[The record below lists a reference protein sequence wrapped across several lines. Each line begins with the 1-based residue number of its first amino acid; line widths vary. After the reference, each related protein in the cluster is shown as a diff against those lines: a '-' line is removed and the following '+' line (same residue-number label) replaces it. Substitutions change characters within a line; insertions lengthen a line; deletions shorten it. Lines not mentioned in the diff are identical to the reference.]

1 MTKLN
6 STALQAKLISVL
18 GKNRSMKAVSKM
30 LTKGFK
36 LEKTDVADT
45 FNVVMKDEVQKAI
58 VVADR
63 FVVISY
69 AKPKGAKEQV
79 LFLNKT
85 VAITSLKAE
94 KAIVI
99 DLQEKTIENADIIN
113 GFKIEDAS
121 LPVKALM
128 SGVRMTTVRNY
139 INHTQLY
146 VAEVMG
152 KVIVVD
158 NIKEVRQAL
167 NTEIAT
173 MNEIFSPVNIEAF
186 AVDMQAVAS

>member
-6 STALQAKLISVL
+6 STALQAKLLSVL
-18 GKNRSMKAVSKM
+18 SKNRSMKAVSKM

-36 LEKTDVADT
+36 LEKTADANA
-45 FNVVMKDEVQKAI
+45 FNVVMKDEVQKAL

-79 LFLNKT
+79 LFLNKS
-85 VAITSLKAE
+85 VAITSLKSE

-99 DLQEKTIENADIIN
+99 DLQEKTVENADIIA
-113 GFKIEDAS
+113 GFKIQNES
-121 LPVKALM
+121 LPVAALM

-146 VAEVMG
+146 IAEVMG
-152 KVIVVD
+152 KVILAD
-158 NIKEVRQAL
+158 NIKEVRQVL
-167 NTEIAT
+167 NTEIAS
-173 MNEIFSPVNIEAF
+173 MNEIFSPVNMEAF
-186 AVDMQAVAS
+186 AADMEAVAS